1 MGKATNGDKK
11 GSQWVFWAIQ
21 VDLPTRY
28 NPIFIPLSIFSEAH
42 YKWCPFQDPD
52 DAATPEE
59 LSGMDVT
66 ITALRSS
73 ISTLR
78 PAVKLAATKLAALAS
93 APTPSELARLVEK
106 QRTENEEKRER
117 LEGYRNGREKMVTKE
132 EKEKVDAEY
141 KYWAAKRQARK
152 RAFDNLEDL
161 FLAGM
166 TREELW
172 ERAGIEGEE

>member
-1 MGKATNGDKK
+1 MPAAKRHRIDETVHDGD
-11 GSQWVFWAIQ
+11 
-21 VDLPTRY
+21 R
-28 NPIFIPLSIFSEAH
+28 H
-42 YKWCPFQDPD
+42 QDRQHPVPVHHLVGNQD
-52 DAATPEE
+52 DFFRRRDIE
-59 LSGMDVT
+59 
-66 ITALRSS
+66 
-73 ISTLR
+73 
-78 PAVKLAATKLAALAS
+78 
-93 APTPSELARLVEK
+93 VEK